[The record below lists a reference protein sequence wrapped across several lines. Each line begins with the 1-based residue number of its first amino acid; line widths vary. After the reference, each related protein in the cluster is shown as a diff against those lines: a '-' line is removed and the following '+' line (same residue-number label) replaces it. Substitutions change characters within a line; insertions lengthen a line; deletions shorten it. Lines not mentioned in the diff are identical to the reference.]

1 MIFPIINNIRKQ
13 YWSQNTTVYNDAFMK
28 LAPAA
33 FCRKLCHKNLG
44 VKMVCTSQPHQ
55 ISWNLW
61 QRNLV
66 EYDGVSLYVAKFAK
80 NPVSYATEFYV
91 SMSLVFTQN

>member
-1 MIFPIINNIRKQ
+1 MIFPIINNIRRQ
-13 YWSQNTTVYNDAFMK
+13 YWSQNTTVYNDVFMK

-33 FCRKLCHKNLG
+33 FCGKLCHKHLG

-55 ISWNLW
+55 ISWSLW
-61 QRNLV
+61 QRNRV
-66 EYDGVSLYVAKFAK
+66 EYDSVSLYVAKFAK